1 MTGMAVIASRELWVD
16 YTAAVHLEED
26 HMIRRASLAIL
37 FAAVLCATATAIPA
51 ETADPRFDAIDTVF
65 ERWDRTSSPGCSVAV
80 YEDGEIAFARGYG
93 MANLEHLVPITPE
106 TVFYIGSTSKQFAAF
121 AIQLLAEQGTLSL
134 DDDIRKFLPE
144 MPDYGTPITVGHLV
158 HHTSGIRDYLGLWG
172 MTGRSYAD
180 SFSEEEVIDL
190 IARQKNLNFSPG
202 EKYLYSNSGYF
213 LMGVIVKRASGLSL
227 REFTTLNMFGPL
239 GMTNTHFHDDHN
251 MIVRHRADG
260 HTELENGEFEL
271 VTSSFA
277 LVGSGGLHATVR
289 DLLMWDRNFYD
300 NKLGKGGQ
308 PLIDRVLIRGVLNDG
323 TELDYASGL
332 MHGSHG
338 GLTTVR
344 HGGAF
349 IGYKAELLRF
359 PGEMVSVAVLCNEG
373 SIDPSGLADQVAD
386 IVLADRIV
394 KGGETAVDEPGADF
408 EADPSTFDDYA
419 GRYEVMSGVALEI
432 ALDDGRLTASVPT
445 QFQEEMVPT
454 GADAFSIPK
463 LSASA
468 LFKRNADG
476 EVEAVDLSIS
486 GQQIV
491 AKKLPALPSATPE
504 QLAEYTGSYY
514 SEELESVFRLY
525 MEETELSGRIGYNEP
540 TEILMTAPNALETLG
555 MKLLFTRGSDNAVT
569 GFVIDAGRVTGIRFE
584 RR

>member
-1 MTGMAVIASRELWVD
+1 
-16 YTAAVHLEED
+16 
-26 HMIRRASLAIL
+26 MIRRAPLAIL
-37 FAAVLCATATAIPA
+37 YAAVLCTATIAFPA
-51 ETADPRFDAIDTVF
+51 DAPDPRFDAIDAVF
-65 ERWDRTSSPGCSVAV
+65 EKWDRTSSPGCAVAV
-80 YEDGEIAFARGYG
+80 YEDGGIAFARGYG

-121 AIQLLAEQGTLSL
+121 AIQLLAEQGKLSL
-134 DDDIRKFLPE
+134 DDDIRKYLPE
-144 MPDYGTPITVGHLV
+144 MPDYGTPVTVGHLV
-158 HHTSGIRDYLGLWG
+158 YHTSGIRDYLSLWPLA
-172 MTGRSYAD
+172 GRSFAD

-190 IARQKNLNFSPG
+190 IARQQNLNFTPG
-202 EKYLYSNSGYF
+202 EKWLYSNSGYF

-260 HTELENGEFEL
+260 HSELENGGFEL

-300 NKLGKGGQ
+300 NRLGKGEQ
-308 PLIDRVLIRGVLNDG
+308 PLLDRVLTPGVLNDG

-359 PGEMVSVAVLCNEG
+359 PTEMVSVAVLCNEG

-386 IVLADRIV
+386 IYLADRIV
-394 KGGETAVDEPGADF
+394 KEDADDKPTSVF
-408 EADPSTFDDYA
+408 AADPATFDDYT
-419 GRYEVMSGVALEI
+419 GRFEVMPGVSLEI
-432 ALDDGRLTASVPT
+432 SRADDRLIAAIPS
-445 QFQEEMVPT
+445 QFEEEMVAT
-454 GADAFSIPK
+454 GKDAFSIPK
-463 LSASA
+463 LGASA
-468 LFKRNADG
+468 AFKRNADG
-476 EVEAVDLSIS
+476 EVEAIDLEIS
-486 GQQIV
+486 GRQID
-491 AKKLPALPSATPE
+491 AKKLPPLPLATPE

-514 SEELESVFRLY
+514 SEELDSVFRLY
-525 MEETELSGRIGYNEP
+525 MENDELMGRIGYTDPNTVVMTEP
-540 TEILMTAPNALETLG
+540 DTFEVTMV
-555 MKLLFTRGSDNAVT
+555 KLVFARGDDNAIT
-569 GFVIDAGRVTGIRFE
+569 GFEIDAGRATGIRFV